1 MAAAPAILTDRADRF
16 RSMRLATL
24 ATEKAQ
30 NKNLQTKKHME
41 REETTRQQKVGRQI
55 QKDISDIFLKEAR
68 HLVQGAMVTV
78 SKVRVSPDLTFAKIY
93 LSVFPFDKGPAIAAV
108 LKENASMIRYELG
121 KRVKNQLRTVP
132 EIAFAIDDSL
142 EYVDRIEKLIKE

>member
-1 MAAAPAILTDRADRF
+1 
-16 RSMRLATL
+16 
-24 ATEKAQ
+24 
-30 NKNLQTKKHME
+30 ME
-41 REETTRQQKVGRQI
+41 REETTRQQKVGKQI
-55 QKDISDIFLKEAR
+55 QKDISDILLKEAR
-68 HLVQGAMVTV
+68 HLVQGSMVSV

-93 LSVFPFDKGPAIAAV
+93 LSVFPFDKGEQI
-108 LKENASMIRYELG
+108 LKEMKNSSSMIRYELG

>member
-1 MAAAPAILTDRADRF
+1 MD
-16 RSMRLATL
+16 
-24 ATEKAQ
+24 
-30 NKNLQTKKHME
+30 

-93 LSVFPFDKGPAIAAV
+93 LSVFPFDKGPAIAAT
-108 LKENASMIRYELG
+108 LKDNAGMIRFELG

>member
-1 MAAAPAILTDRADRF
+1 
-16 RSMRLATL
+16 
-24 ATEKAQ
+24 
-30 NKNLQTKKHME
+30 ME

-78 SKVRVSPDLTFAKIY
+78 SKVRVSPDLTFAKTY
-93 LSVFPFDKGPAIAAV
+93 LSVFPFDKGPAV
-108 LKENASMIRYELG
+108 LATLKDNASMVRYELG

>member
-1 MAAAPAILTDRADRF
+1 
-16 RSMRLATL
+16 
-24 ATEKAQ
+24 
-30 NKNLQTKKHME
+30 ME

-55 QKDISDIFLKEAR
+55 QKDISDIFLKEGR

-93 LSVFPFDKGPAIAAV
+93 LSVFPFDKGPVIASV
-108 LKENASMIRYELG
+108 LKENIGAIRFELG
-121 KRVKNQLRTVP
+121 KRVRNQLRTVP